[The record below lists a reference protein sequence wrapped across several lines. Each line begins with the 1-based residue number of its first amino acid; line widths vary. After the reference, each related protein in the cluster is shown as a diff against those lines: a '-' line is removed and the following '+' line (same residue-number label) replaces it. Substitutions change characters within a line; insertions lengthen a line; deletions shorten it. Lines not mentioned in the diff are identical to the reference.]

1 MVSKK
6 ITKKDIETTVALS
19 KLSFEDSRLDKLC
32 ESLEELIA
40 YADVLLDGDAETV
53 EIQDGDSLREDKAHL
68 FENTPALIAAA
79 PTARDGFVTVPQ
91 TVKL

>member
-6 ITKKDIETTVALS
+6 ITKKDIETTAALS
-19 KLSFEDSRLDKLC
+19 KLSFEDSQLDKLC
-32 ESLEELIA
+32 ESLEELLS
-40 YADVLLDGDAETV
+40 YADVLLEGREEPV
-53 EIQDGDSLREDKAHL
+53 EIQGGDTLREDEAQL
-68 FENTPALIAAA
+68 FENTAALIAAA